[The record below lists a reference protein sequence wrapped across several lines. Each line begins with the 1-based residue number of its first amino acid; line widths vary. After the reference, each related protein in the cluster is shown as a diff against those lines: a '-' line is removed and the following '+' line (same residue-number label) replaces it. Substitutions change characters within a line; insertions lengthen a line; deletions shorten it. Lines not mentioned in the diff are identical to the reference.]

1 MNDLSTLNIKESYD
15 SGYDNIL
22 WDFYIPV
29 LSEANQYDRI
39 AGFFS
44 SSSLALAARGM
55 QQFIEHG
62 GRMRLVTCPKFSK
75 RDAEMLEQSAKGM
88 DDVLTDEDAED
99 PDDLFAEEEDS
110 ELELMTGFSRDD
122 LELMDADERA
132 EVLGDAGYEP
142 DDFGFDDF

>member
-1 MNDLSTLNIKESYD
+1 MDDFLGLGGLFDLDGDGSLD
-15 SGYDNIL
+15 
-22 WDFYIPV
+22 
-29 LSEANQYDRI
+29 
-39 AGFFS
+39 AGETAFG
-44 SSSLALAARGM
+44 LM
-55 QQFIEHG
+55 
-62 GRMRLVTCPKFSK
+62 M
-75 RDAEMLEQSAKGM
+75 M

>member
-1 MNDLSTLNIKESYD
+1 MDDFLGFGGLFDLDGDGSLD
-15 SGYDNIL
+15 
-22 WDFYIPV
+22 
-29 LSEANQYDRI
+29 
-39 AGFFS
+39 AGETAFG
-44 SSSLALAARGM
+44 LLM
-55 QQFIEHG
+55 
-62 GRMRLVTCPKFSK
+62 
-75 RDAEMLEQSAKGM
+75 M

-110 ELELMTGFSRDD
+110 ELELMTGYSRDD